1 MVSQN
6 TLSNALNGIN
16 NAEESGTL
24 VYRVSPASA
33 EIGAVLEV
41 LEDRGYIAGYER
53 IEDGKAGQFDVELQG
68 SINECGPIEP
78 RYAAKADGFE
88 RWEKRYLPARDFGT
102 LLVTTSHGIMSHYDA
117 RDQGVGG
124 QLIGYVY

>member
-6 TLSNALNGIN
+6 PLSNALNGIN
-16 NAEESGTL
+16 NAEASGKLTHTIE
-24 VYRVSPASA
+24 PASK

-41 LEDRGYIAGYER
+41 LEARGYIAGFDR
-53 IEDGKAGQFDVELQG
+53 IEDGKAGKFEVRLKG
-68 SINECGPIEP
+68 SINKCGPIEP
-78 RYAAKADGFE
+78 RYSTGYDDFE

-102 LLVTTSHGIMSHYDA
+102 LILTTSRGIMSHYDA
-117 RDQGVGG
+117 RDDRVGG

>member
-6 TLSNALNGIN
+6 TLSNALTGLN
-16 NAEESGTL
+16 NAEASGKL
-24 VYRVSPASA
+24 EHEIAPASN
-33 EIGAVLEV
+33 EIGSVLDVLEA
-41 LEDRGYIAGYER
+41 RGYIAGYES
-53 IEDGKAGQFDVELQG
+53 IDDGKGGRLVVELTG

-78 RYAAKADGFE
+78 RYATGHDGFE

-102 LLVTTSHGIMSHYDA
+102 LLVTTSRGIMSHYDA
-117 RDQGVGG
+117 REEHVGG